1 MIKLIDEASRVPIKI
16 WTDEIEQSALQ
27 QLRNTGMM
35 PFVFKHVAAMPDVHT
50 GLGSTVGSVVATK
63 GAIIPACV
71 GVDIGCGMSALHLP
85 GVTPEDLQGRLVK
98 LRRAIENSIPVGF
111 DVHKA
116 ENGARALS
124 PALMKPL
131 RADYETI
138 RNKARD
144 RGHVLLERAVE
155 KFGSQIGTL
164 GGGNHFI
171 ELCLA
176 KKNDDSPEDEVWLM
190 LHSGSRGVGNQIG
203 QHFINTAKG
212 LMKKAQEG
220 LPDINLAYL
229 RAGSDEFD
237 DYLFHMHWAQRFAY
251 ANRRAMQELVL
262 RAIYGT
268 LEIKRPH
275 MDLPFID
282 CHHNYVAEE
291 EHFGQKV
298 LVTRKGAVRAGIN
311 DMGIIPGSMGARSF
325 IVRGK
330 GNPESFCSCSHG
342 AGRRM
347 SRTEAK
353 RIFSTDDLKA
363 QTKGIE
369 CRKDSGVVDEIPG
382 AYKDIDVVMKNQED
396 LVSVERILRQVICVK
411 G

>member
-1 MIKLIDEASRVPIKI
+1 MIKRIDHFSRVPIKI
-16 WTDEIEQSALQ
+16 WTDDIEPSALQ

-35 PFVFKHVAAMPDVHT
+35 PFVFKHVAAMPDVHA
-50 GLGSTVGSVVATK
+50 GMGSTVGSVVATK

-71 GVDIGCGMSALHLP
+71 GVDIGCGMSAMQLP
-85 GVTPEDLQGRLVK
+85 GISPEALQGRLWA
-98 LRRAIENSIPVGF
+98 LRRAIEKAIPVGF
-111 DVHKA
+111 DVHKR
-116 ENGARALS
+116 EEGARVVP

-138 RNKARD
+138 RTKARD
-144 RGHVLLERAVE
+144 EGHVLLERGLE

-176 KKNDDSPEDEVWLM
+176 RKSDDSPEDEVWLM
-190 LHSGSRGVGNQIG
+190 LHSGSRGVGNLIG
-203 QHFINTAKG
+203 QHAINTAKG
-212 LMKKAQEG
+212 LMKKVQES

-229 RAGSDEFD
+229 REGSEEFE
-237 DYLFHMHWAQRFAY
+237 DYLFTMRWAQRFAY

-268 LEIKRPH
+268 LDIQRPH
-275 MDLPFID
+275 LDLPFID

-291 EHFGQKV
+291 EHFGHKV
-298 LVTRKGAVRAGIN
+298 LVTRKGAVRAGLN

-330 GNPESFCSCSHG
+330 GNADSFCSCSHG

-353 RIFSTDDLKA
+353 RVFSTEDLKA

-369 CRKDSGVVDEIPG
+369 CRKDKDVVDEIPG
-382 AYKDIDVVMKNQED
+382 AYKDIDEVMRNQDD
-396 LVSVERILRQVICVK
+396 LVSVERILRQLLCVK